1 MTLPLW
7 ISQDQAAR
15 LKAALEGEGF
25 EDVTFSKGSRGGEL
39 IVAVKD
45 NGAENS
51 VSVMDPMGLEIVV
64 PRFLKWRDQR
74 NG

>member
-7 ISQDQAAR
+7 ISQDQADR
-15 LKAALEGEGF
+15 LKAALEAEGF
-25 EDVTFSKGSRGGEL
+25 TDIAFNKGSRGGEL
-39 IVAVKD
+39 IVTVTDA
-45 NGAENS
+45 GAQNS

-64 PRFLKWRDQR
+64 GRFLKWRDQR